1 MKRVPALTEVSRRE
15 FCAFA
20 CGAALAGC
28 FSDSGGAV
36 QTGNLDG
43 SDGTSG
49 PDASTVGPTDGG
61 THTDG
66 GAATCSGTY
75 FDVGAPA
82 SFLLNTPKQFGSPNY
97 IYVVRDAN
105 GLYALTSKCTHQGVV
120 TQPQGSEFHCNQHG
134 ANFSFTGTVITGPAN
149 KPLQHYAMCT
159 LANGNVGVQT
169 SIKVDAS
176 TRLVA

>member
-1 MKRVPALTEVSRRE
+1 MRRVPALTEVSRRE

-20 CGAALAGC
+20 CGVALAGC
-28 FSDSGGAV
+28 FGDNGGAV
-36 QTGNLDG
+36 QTGSLDG
-43 SDGTSG
+43 SDGNAG
-49 PDASTVGPTDGG
+49 PDASTVNPPDGG
-61 THTDG
+61 HADG
-66 GAATCSGTY
+66 GVAATCSGTY
-75 FDVGAPA
+75 FDVGTPA

-120 TQPQGSEFHCNQHG
+120 TNISGSQFHCNAHG
-134 ANFSFTGTVITGPAN
+134 ANFTFNGVVTTGPAN
-149 KPLQHYAMCT
+149 KALQHYAMCT

-176 TRLVA
+176 ARLVA